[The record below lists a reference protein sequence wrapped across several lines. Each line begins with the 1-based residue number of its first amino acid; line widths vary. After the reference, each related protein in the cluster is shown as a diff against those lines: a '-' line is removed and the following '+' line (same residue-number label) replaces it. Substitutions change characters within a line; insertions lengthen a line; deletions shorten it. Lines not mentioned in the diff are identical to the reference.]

1 MTQTLESLIRRT
13 EAMQGIR
20 GIVHTM
26 KTLSAINRYPY
37 EQAARAI
44 NDWRDTILDGLQAFA
59 KTHGAL
65 TQSEDARALP
75 VIVAFGSDQGLCGN
89 YNEIVAQTLVT
100 NLATRGQHII
110 LCIGAEMQDA
120 IQGAGLKTERALM
133 TPASVDGLGR
143 VVSDLVTR
151 IDAVRAAHPQ
161 GITVMLAFTE
171 RMAHGQQTAVLR
183 QVLPLAPDVTKTL
196 SDRQWT
202 SRSLPYFNMA
212 PTAILSA
219 LMRHYLFANLFYA
232 CAEALV
238 TENSARFARMQQA
251 EKNIDDQLDELAATT
266 RTTRQS
272 AITEELLDVI
282 AGFEALKHRRPRPAE
297 SAKPGIFAPSDS
309 LPVVG
314 D

>member
-37 EQAARAI
+37 EQAAHAI
-44 NDWRDTILDGLQAFA
+44 NDWRDTVLDGLQAFA
-59 KTHGAL
+59 KAHGPL
-65 TQSEDARALP
+65 TQSDDARALS

-89 YNEIVAQTLVT
+89 YNEIVAQALR
-100 NLATRGQHII
+100 AHPAAHGQHTI

-120 IQGAGLKTERALM
+120 IHGVGLKTERALM
-133 TPASVDGLGR
+133 TPASVDGVGR

-151 IDAVRAAHPQ
+151 IDAVGAAQPQ
-161 GITVMLAFTE
+161 GITVTLAFTE
-171 RMAHGQQTAVLR
+171 RKAHGQQMAVLR
-183 QVLPLAPDVTKTL
+183 QVLPLAPDVTEAL
-196 SDRQWT
+196 SNRQWT
-202 SRSLPYFNMA
+202 SRSLPHFDMT
-212 PTAILSA
+212 PTAILAA
-219 LMRHYLFANLFYA
+219 LLRHYLFASLFYA

-238 TENSARFARMQQA
+238 TENAARFARMQQA
-251 EKNIDDQLDELAATT
+251 EKNIDDRLDELASTT

-282 AGFEALKHRRPRPAE
+282 AGFEALKHRRLRPVDP
-297 SAKPGIFAPSDS
+297 AKPDTFAPSDS
-309 LPVVG
+309 LPAVDG
-314 D
+314 